1 MTSPSALDNYRGVFD
16 TALGFGRAPAVIVV
30 DFVRAYTT
38 PGAPF
43 FGQGVVDAVDAS
55 VALLDAARR
64 AGVPVVYTQVVYRPG
79 GVDGGLFYRKVPA
92 LKLFEQGGPLGEIDA
107 KIPPAPQDIL
117 VTKQYPSCFFGT
129 SLASTLKVLDV
140 DTVVLIGCSTSGCV
154 RATAVDGI
162 QHGYRVVVPR
172 ECVGD
177 RHDGPHESALFDIN
191 AKYGDVVSRDDVLGW
206 FARLEGGRGA

>member
-1 MTSPSALDNYRGVFD
+1 MNDQARDDNYRGVFD
-16 TALGFGRAPAVIVV
+16 TALGYGKRPAVIVV
-30 DFVRAYTT
+30 DFVLAYTT

-43 FGQGVVDAVDAS
+43 YGQGVVDAVAQS
-55 VALLDAARR
+55 VALLDAARA
-64 AGVPVVYTQVVYRPG
+64 AGVPVVYTQVVYHPG
-79 GVDGGLFYRKVPA
+79 GADGGLFFEKVPS
-92 LKLFEQGGPLGEIDA
+92 LKLFVKGGPLGEIDP
-107 KIPPAPQDIL
+107 KVAPQPTDMV

-129 SLASTLKVLDV
+129 SLATTLKTLGV

-177 RHDGPHESALFDIN
+177 RHDAPHDAALFDIN
-191 AKYGDVVSRDDVLGW
+191 AKYGDVRPRDEVIAWFGTLG
-206 FARLEGGRGA
+206 AA